1 MPKEKHQ
8 HTKAKKTPFQIP
20 SELRPSRKHSLRHS
34 ENFGE
39 VLVKFQSACTMSD
52 AGQLREGGL
61 GGKEAVNGPPS
72 TEPDHEAKA
81 EEAALLATALSDLR
95 KRRDKPRKRLLAFS
109 SVTGAT
115 RRMLN
120 ELGAIVT
127 LFRDLKDIEK
137 DVSAKYSEWLL
148 VCGKN
153 EADLEAEDNP
163 LKPSVIDEEIE
174 DVGKLVD
181 KVEEA
186 FKLVKQQ
193 YPEKQEVIDYL
204 DFIDMAPIQL
214 DLGRSQHQRSPSNSN
229 VSEPAALGGG
239 EEYLRAK
246 IPILKRR
253 LKIGSK
259 L

>member
-8 HTKAKKTPFQIP
+8 QTKTKKTPYRVT
-20 SELRPSRKHSLRHS
+20 SELNPSRRHSLRHA
-34 ENFGE
+34 ENFEE
-39 VLVKFQSACTMSD
+39 VLDKFQSVCTMSD
-52 AGQLREGGL
+52 AGQLREGGGGL

-72 TEPDHEAKA
+72 IEPDHEAKA

-127 LFRDLKDIEK
+127 LFRNLKDIEK

-174 DVGKLVD
+174 DVGKLID
-181 KVEEA
+181 KVE
-186 FKLVKQQ
+186 
-193 YPEKQEVIDYL
+193 I
-204 DFIDMAPIQL
+204 
-214 DLGRSQHQRSPSNSN
+214 
-229 VSEPAALGGG
+229 
-239 EEYLRAK
+239 
-246 IPILKRR
+246 
-253 LKIGSK
+253 
-259 L
+259 